1 MKISFPKFLVGI
13 DLMNKI
19 RRFSKMSAEEN
30 VATEE
35 KETMENTTQT
45 ESTGEENQ
53 ADSEKENS
61 VVALLKEELEK
72 AKQKI
77 ASLEDSFLRERAE
90 FQNYKRRT
98 AAEYAKIK
106 GEAVKNFIIKILNPI
121 DNLERV
127 GTGVNVTEETKP
139 FIDGVGM
146 ILRDINGI
154 LEKENVT
161 KVSPVGQP
169 FDPTTMEAIASDESE
184 EVKEETVTE
193 VYQPGYVFTENNE
206 SFALRPARVKVARPK
221 F

>member
-1 MKISFPKFLVGI
+1 
-13 DLMNKI
+13 
-19 RRFSKMSAEEN
+19 MSTDEN
-30 VATEE
+30 VTTKE
-35 KETMENTTQT
+35 KEAMENTAQS
-45 ESTGEENQ
+45 ESTGEESL
-53 ADSEKENS
+53 AGSEKENS
-61 VVALLKEELEK
+61 VVELLKEELEK

-77 ASLEDSFLRERAE
+77 ASLEDSFLRERAD
-90 FQNYKRRT
+90 FQNFKRKSN
-98 AAEYAKIK
+98 AEYVKIK
-106 GEAVKNFIIKILNPI
+106 GEAVKNFIIKLLNPI

-127 GTGVNVTEETKP
+127 GTGVNITEETKP

-154 LEKENVT
+154 LEKENVV

>member
-1 MKISFPKFLVGI
+1 
-13 DLMNKI
+13 
-19 RRFSKMSAEEN
+19 
-30 VATEE
+30 
-35 KETMENTTQT
+35 
-45 ESTGEENQ
+45 
-53 ADSEKENS
+53 
-61 VVALLKEELEK
+61 
-72 AKQKI
+72 
-77 ASLEDSFLRERAE
+77 
-90 FQNYKRRT
+90 
-98 AAEYAKIK
+98 
-106 GEAVKNFIIKILNPI
+106 
-121 DNLERV
+121 
-127 GTGVNVTEETKP
+127 VNVTEETKP

>member
-1 MKISFPKFLVGI
+1 
-13 DLMNKI
+13 
-19 RRFSKMSAEEN
+19 MSAEEN

-45 ESTGEENQ
+45 ETVGEEKQ
-53 ADSEKENS
+53 ADSDKENS

-127 GTGVNVTEETKP
+127 GTGVNVTDETKP

-184 EVKEETVTE
+184 EVKEEIVTE

>member
-1 MKISFPKFLVGI
+1 
-13 DLMNKI
+13 
-19 RRFSKMSAEEN
+19 MSAEEN
-30 VATEE
+30 VATKEN
-35 KETMENTTQT
+35 ETMENTIQA
-45 ESTGEENQ
+45 EPTGEENTT
-53 ADSEKENS
+53 DIGKENS

-72 AKQKI
+72 AKQESV
-77 ASLEDSFLRERAE
+77 SLKDSWLRERAE

-98 AAEYAKIK
+98 AAEYAVIK
-106 GEAVKNFIIKILNPI
+106 REAVKNFIIKLLNPI

-127 GTGVNVTEETKP
+127 GTGVNVSDEMKP

-146 ILRDINGI
+146 ILRELNGI
-154 LEKENVT
+154 LEKENVV

-184 EVKEETVTE
+184 DVTEETVVE

>member
-1 MKISFPKFLVGI
+1 
-13 DLMNKI
+13 
-19 RRFSKMSAEEN
+19 MSAEEN
-30 VATEE
+30 VATKEN
-35 KETMENTTQT
+35 ETMEENVQT
-45 ESTGEENQ
+45 EQVGNENQ
-53 ADSEKENS
+53 TDSVKESS
-61 VVALLKEELEK
+61 VVDLLKEEFEK

-77 ASLEDSFLRERAE
+77 VSLEDSFLRERAE

-98 AAEYAKIK
+98 LADNAKIK
-106 GEAVKNFIIKILNPI
+106 GEAVKNFIIKFLNPI

-127 GTGVNVTEETKP
+127 GSGVNVSDEMKP
-139 FIDGVGM
+139 FLDGVGM
-146 ILRDINGI
+146 ILREMNSI
-154 LEKENVT
+154 LEKENVV

-184 EVKEETVTE
+184 DVTEETVVE

>member
-1 MKISFPKFLVGI
+1 
-13 DLMNKI
+13 
-19 RRFSKMSAEEN
+19 MSAEEN

-45 ESTGEENQ
+45 ETVGEEKQ
-53 ADSEKENS
+53 ADSDKENS

-127 GTGVNVTEETKP
+127 GTGVNVTDETKP

-184 EVKEETVTE
+184 EVKEEIVTE
-193 VYQPGYVFTENNE
+193 VYQPGYVFTENSE

>member
-1 MKISFPKFLVGI
+1 
-13 DLMNKI
+13 
-19 RRFSKMSAEEN
+19 MSAEEN
-30 VATEE
+30 VATKEN
-35 KETMENTTQT
+35 ETMENTIQT
-45 ESTGEENQ
+45 ESTGEENSV
-53 ADSEKENS
+53 DSEKEKS
-61 VVALLKEELEK
+61 ITALLQEELEK

-106 GEAVKNFIIKILNPI
+106 GEAVKNFIIKLLNPI

-127 GTGVNVTEETKP
+127 GTGVNVSDEMKP

-146 ILRDINGI
+146 ILREMNGI
-154 LEKENVT
+154 LEKENVV
-161 KVSPVGQP
+161 KVSPVGQL

-184 EVKEETVTE
+184 DVTEETVVE
-193 VYQPGYVFTENNE
+193 VYQPGYVFTESNE

-221 F
+221 I

>member
-1 MKISFPKFLVGI
+1 
-13 DLMNKI
+13 
-19 RRFSKMSAEEN
+19 MSAEEN

-45 ESTGEENQ
+45 EPTGEESQ

-106 GEAVKNFIIKILNPI
+106 EEAVKNFIIKILNTI

-127 GTGVNVTEETKP
+127 GTGVNVTDETKP

-184 EVKEETVTE
+184 EVKEEIVTE

>member
-1 MKISFPKFLVGI
+1 M
-13 DLMNKI
+13 
-19 RRFSKMSAEEN
+19 
-30 VATEE
+30 
-35 KETMENTTQT
+35 
-45 ESTGEENQ
+45 
-53 ADSEKENS
+53 
-61 VVALLKEELEK
+61 
-72 AKQKI
+72 
-77 ASLEDSFLRERAE
+77 
-90 FQNYKRRT
+90 
-98 AAEYAKIK
+98 
-106 GEAVKNFIIKILNPI
+106 
-121 DNLERV
+121 
-127 GTGVNVTEETKP
+127 NVTDETKP

-184 EVKEETVTE
+184 EVKEEIVTE

>member
-1 MKISFPKFLVGI
+1 
-13 DLMNKI
+13 
-19 RRFSKMSAEEN
+19 MSAEEN
-30 VATEE
+30 VATKEN
-35 KETMENTTQT
+35 ETMEENVQT
-45 ESTGEENQ
+45 EQQSGNENQ
-53 ADSEKENS
+53 GESVKENS
-61 VVALLKEELEK
+61 VVELLKEELEK

-106 GEAVKNFIIKILNPI
+106 GEAVKNFIIKFLNPI

-127 GTGVNVTEETKP
+127 GTGVNVSDEMKP
-139 FIDGVGM
+139 FMDGVGM
-146 ILRDINGI
+146 ILREMNGI
-154 LEKENVT
+154 LEKENVV

-184 EVKEETVTE
+184 DVKEETVVE
-193 VYQPGYVFTENNE
+193 VYQAGYVFTENNE

>member
-1 MKISFPKFLVGI
+1 
-13 DLMNKI
+13 
-19 RRFSKMSAEEN
+19 MSTEEATKENETMEEN
-30 VATEE
+30 V
-35 KETMENTTQT
+35 QT
-45 ESTGEENQ
+45 EQQVGNENQ
-53 ADSEKENS
+53 GESVKENS
-61 VVALLKEELEK
+61 VAELLKEELEK

-106 GEAVKNFIIKILNPI
+106 GEAVKNFIIKFLNPI

-127 GTGVNVTEETKP
+127 GTGVNVSDEMKP

-146 ILRDINGI
+146 ILREMSGI
-154 LEKENVT
+154 LEKENVV
-161 KVSPVGQP
+161 KFSPVGQP

-184 EVKEETVTE
+184 DVKEETVVE
-193 VYQPGYVFTENNE
+193 VYQAGYVFTENNE

-221 F
+221 Y

>member
-1 MKISFPKFLVGI
+1 
-13 DLMNKI
+13 
-19 RRFSKMSAEEN
+19 MSTEEATKENETMEEN
-30 VATEE
+30 V
-35 KETMENTTQT
+35 QT
-45 ESTGEENQ
+45 EQQVGNENQ
-53 ADSEKENS
+53 GESVKENS
-61 VVALLKEELEK
+61 VAELLKEELEK

-106 GEAVKNFIIKILNPI
+106 GEAVKNFIIKFLNPI

-127 GTGVNVTEETKP
+127 GTGVNVSDEMKP

-146 ILRDINGI
+146 ILREMSGI
-154 LEKENVT
+154 LEKENVV
-161 KVSPVGQP
+161 KFSPVGQP

-184 EVKEETVTE
+184 DVKEETVVE
-193 VYQPGYVFTENNE
+193 VYQAGYVFTENNE

>member
-1 MKISFPKFLVGI
+1 
-13 DLMNKI
+13 
-19 RRFSKMSAEEN
+19 MSAEEN

>member
-1 MKISFPKFLVGI
+1 
-13 DLMNKI
+13 
-19 RRFSKMSAEEN
+19 MSAEEN

-45 ESTGEENQ
+45 EPTGEESQ

-106 GEAVKNFIIKILNPI
+106 EEAVKNFIIKILNPI

-127 GTGVNVTEETKP
+127 GTGVNVTDETKP

-184 EVKEETVTE
+184 EVKEEIVTE

>member
-1 MKISFPKFLVGI
+1 
-13 DLMNKI
+13 
-19 RRFSKMSAEEN
+19 MSAEEN
-30 VATEE
+30 IATKEN
-35 KETMENTTQT
+35 ETMENTVQT
-45 ESTGEENQ
+45 ESAGGEKPL
-53 ADSEKENS
+53 DSEKEKS
-61 VVALLKEELEK
+61 IQSLLEEELNK

-77 ASLEDSFLRERAE
+77 VSLEDSFLRERAE

-106 GEAVKNFIIKILNPI
+106 GEAVKNFIIKLLNPI

-127 GTGVNVTEETKP
+127 GAGINVSDEMKP
-139 FIDGVGM
+139 FLDGVGM
-146 ILRDINGI
+146 ILREMNGI
-154 LEKENVT
+154 LEKENVV
-161 KVSPVGQP
+161 KVNPVGQP

-184 EVKEETVTE
+184 TVTEETVIE

>member
-1 MKISFPKFLVGI
+1 
-13 DLMNKI
+13 MNKI

-154 LEKENVT
+154 LEKENDKGESGWT
-161 KVSPVGQP
+161 
-169 FDPTTMEAIASDESE
+169 AI
-184 EVKEETVTE
+184 
-193 VYQPGYVFTENNE
+193 
-206 SFALRPARVKVARPK
+206 
-221 F
+221 

>member
-1 MKISFPKFLVGI
+1 MDRTTHCPSVLVK
-13 DLMNKI
+13 L
-19 RRFSKMSAEEN
+19 RRFFKMSAEEN
-30 VATEE
+30 VATKEN
-35 KETMENTTQT
+35 ETMENITQS
-45 ESTGEENQ
+45 EPTGEESQ

-61 VVALLKEELEK
+61 VIALLKEELEE

-98 AAEYAKIK
+98 AAEYAVIK
-106 GEAVKNFIIKILNPI
+106 KEAVKNFIIKLLNPM

-127 GTGVNVTEETKP
+127 GTGVNATEEMKP

-146 ILRDINGI
+146 ILREMNGI
-154 LEKENVT
+154 LEKENVV
-161 KVSPVGQP
+161 KVSPVGQA
-169 FDPTTMEAIASDESE
+169 FDPTTMEAIASEESDD
-184 EVKEETVTE
+184 VKEETVTE
-193 VYQPGYVFTENNE
+193 VYQAGYVFTENNE

>member
-1 MKISFPKFLVGI
+1 
-13 DLMNKI
+13 
-19 RRFSKMSAEEN
+19 MSAEEN
-30 VATEE
+30 VATKEN
-35 KETMENTTQT
+35 ETMENTIQA
-45 ESTGEENQ
+45 EPTGEENTI
-53 ADSEKENS
+53 DNEKENS

-72 AKQKI
+72 AKQEI
-77 ASLEDSFLRERAE
+77 VSLKDSWLRERAE

-98 AAEYAKIK
+98 AAEYAVIK
-106 GEAVKNFIIKILNPI
+106 REAVKNFIIKLLNPI

-127 GTGVNVTEETKP
+127 GTGTNATEEMKP

-146 ILRDINGI
+146 ILREMNGI
-154 LEKENVT
+154 LEKENVV

-184 EVKEETVTE
+184 DVTEETVTE

>member
-1 MKISFPKFLVGI
+1 
-13 DLMNKI
+13 
-19 RRFSKMSAEEN
+19 MSAEEN

-35 KETMENTTQT
+35 KETMENTTPI
-45 ESTGEENQ
+45 EPTGEESQ

-127 GTGVNVTEETKP
+127 GTGVNVTDETKP

-184 EVKEETVTE
+184 EVKEEIVTE